1 MMEHNPIEDNPRLF
15 WLGLVL
21 VFAGLV
27 AAFLYL
33 FGPHFW
39 IFGPGTRTKHGI
51 AALLVAAA
59 GVVLASF
66 ARPRSSSIS
75 SAQRIER

>member
-1 MMEHNPIEDNPRLF
+1 MENNPIENNPLLF

-21 VFAGLV
+21 IFLGVI

-51 AALLVAAA
+51 FALLVAAA
-59 GVVLASF
+59 GMVLASF
-66 ARPRSSSIS
+66 ARPRSSSLQS
-75 SAQRIER
+75 PTRIER